1 MPHIHGKDTTFTML
15 IQKEECT
22 SPSNQLAVVP
32 QKRRIILFRQ
42 GTLRTTARMVFII
55 YWICLCLAYSF
66 ALAASAV
73 PKEAAIALFA
83 TASALA
89 MCGYAMALYLKTR
102 SYRKNEHIQELSRLE
117 KIDTF
122 ATCAEAIIVI
132 GLSAASIGFLI
143 SGTAT
148 PRYFSVIGC
157 FASMCAILSRIA
169 SMTADHKQLQLTG
182 QYMDKEEYD
191 SRVKTIRSQK
201 ALGYLAIA
209 LGVVS
214 ISMNIASL
222 SSNNVHV
229 GGLAW
234 NIAKAIASCG
244 WLTTCVGSFVLVRM
258 SQRNRCYHRLLS
270 ECEVSAVAETLAQD
284 RRKSVKNA
292 LIALGNSAR

>member
-1 MPHIHGKDTTFTML
+1 MPHTHRKDTTFTML
-15 IQKEECT
+15 VQKEECT

-66 ALAASAV
+66 SLAASAV

-89 MCGYAMALYLKTR
+89 ICGYAMALYLKTR
-102 SYRKNEHIQELSRLE
+102 SYGKNEHIQELSRLE

-122 ATCAEAIIVI
+122 ATCVEAITVI

-143 SGTAT
+143 SGTVA

-157 FASMCAILSRIA
+157 FASMGAILSRIA

-222 SSNNVHV
+222 SNNVHV

-284 RRKSVKNA
+284 QRKSVKNA